1 MEAFFICIYEYNHYI
16 CLCQNKPTHQL
27 LISCNPYSIGFRV
40 VPVVARYEESMFNTI
55 RMKDSVPR
63 TFSEADLTEI
73 ILQALYK
80 IPDYLSVQKNILF
93 PLNMKAEEGTIMMIR
108 KRLVAQGLIVE
119 KEPESPSSLIKITSE
134 GYQAI
139 RDFDTYKNYDK
150 EQKRM
155 ALSQRR
161 IQYLEE
167 RNLRLK
173 NLNILIGIA
182 SFLIGSLSGVLLSD
196 PIKSMLRQ
204 WLEDN

>member
-1 MEAFFICIYEYNHYI
+1 MDQSDK
-16 CLCQNKPTHQL
+16 L
-27 LISCNPYSIGFRV
+27 
-40 VPVVARYEESMFNTI
+40 
-55 RMKDSVPR
+55 
-63 TFSEADLTEI
+63 ADI
-73 ILQALYK
+73 ILQALHH
-80 IPDYLSVQKNILF
+80 IPDYLSVQDNILK
-93 PLNMKAEEGTIMMIR
+93 PLNMDITDKEIMMIR

-119 KEPESPSSLIKITSE
+119 KEPESPLSLIKITSE

-196 PIKSMLRQ
+196 PIKSMLKQ

>member
-1 MEAFFICIYEYNHYI
+1 M
-16 CLCQNKPTHQL
+16 
-27 LISCNPYSIGFRV
+27 
-40 VPVVARYEESMFNTI
+40 VPVSARYEELMLNII

-63 TFSEADLTEI
+63 TLSEAELTEI

-80 IPDYLSVQKNILF
+80 IPDYLSVQKNILL
-93 PLNMKAEEGTIMMIR
+93 PLNIKVEEGTIMMIR

-119 KEPESPSSLIKITSE
+119 KEPESPSSLIKITPE

-139 RDFDTYKNYDK
+139 RDFNTYKDYDK

-155 ALSQRR
+155 SLSQRR

>member
-1 MEAFFICIYEYNHYI
+1 MPQTNIN
-16 CLCQNKPTHQL
+16 QL
-27 LISCNPYSIGFRV
+27 IQFLISCNPYSIGFRV
-40 VPVVARYEESMFNTI
+40 VPVVTRYEELRFYII
-55 RMKDSVPR
+55 RMKDSAPR
-63 TFSEADLTEI
+63 TFTEAELTEI

-80 IPDYLSVQKNILF
+80 IPDYLSVQKNILL
-93 PLNMKAEEGTIMMIR
+93 PLNIKTEEGTIMMIR

-119 KEPESPSSLIKITSE
+119 KEPESPLSLIKITSE

-196 PIKSMLRQ
+196 PIKSILKQ